1 MQDLICPFSA
11 TLARE
16 TFGCNHAERI
26 IRRGGTEFS
35 CRNPASHARCLQLFG
50 QLKDAALTA
59 FDVPDDLTQMPHS
72 VLVKIQFGG
81 LLGLQRITQA
91 HPPESGR
98 IEDIDALVSNAV
110 KRFDTLQSIPCE
122 HLAADMT
129 GYTLARRSRR

>member
-1 MQDLICPFSA
+1 MPDLICPFSA

-16 TFGCNHAERI
+16 TFGCNRAERI

-35 CRNPASHARCLQLFG
+35 CQAPASHARCLQLFG

-59 FDVPDDLTQMPHS
+59 FDVEDDLTQMPHS

-91 HPPESGR
+91 PPSEAGR
-98 IEDIDALVSNAV
+98 IEDIDTLVTAAV
-110 KRFDTLQSIPCE
+110 TRFETLQAIPCE
-122 HLAADMT
+122 QLAADMT
-129 GYTLARRSRR
+129 GYSLSRRSRR